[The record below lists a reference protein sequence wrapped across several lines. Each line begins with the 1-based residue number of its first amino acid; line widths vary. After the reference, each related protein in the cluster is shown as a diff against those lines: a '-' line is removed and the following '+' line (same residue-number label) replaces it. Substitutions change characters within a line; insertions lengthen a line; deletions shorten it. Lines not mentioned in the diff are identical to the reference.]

1 LTVVIV
7 WLVILPKFQ
16 SISDSSAN
24 ETPEPKAAWPT
35 RIVSAAGEPPA
46 EPSITGTAPA
56 ASAAAHYIF
65 RYVLAAY
72 EHEADADR
80 RIQLLNKKHPDLDV
94 RKWTKSPAG
103 PFYVVAGGPMS
114 EPEANE
120 LRKKAV
126 HMGISRAS
134 YVIKLAN

>member
-1 LTVVIV
+1 MVA
-7 WLVILPKFQ
+7 PEAP
-16 SISDSSAN
+16 SA
-24 ETPEPKAAWPT
+24 
-35 RIVSAAGEPPA
+35 PA
-46 EPSITGTAPA
+46 GTAASPA
-56 ASAAAHYIF
+56 TC
-65 RYVLAAY
+65 RYVLGVY

-94 RKWTKSPAG
+94 GKWTKSPAG

-114 EPEANE
+114 ELAANE

-134 YVIKLAN
+134 YVVKLTN